1 MGKVWPDRRQRVRRA
16 RPSPASADRW
26 DTDTDTLLSC
36 SRQDKE
42 NEFRSWMVEERKIN
56 PETVKKDKEK
66 KEWSVYVEDFN
77 TGESELA

>member
-1 MGKVWPDRRQRVRRA
+1 LFP
-16 RPSPASADRW
+16 PP
-26 DTDTDTLLSC
+26 

-77 TGESELA
+77 TGQAPRASYPL